1 MGNGQSEEINCEDEE
16 LVNEYIELKGGR
28 KRLSV
33 QEFSK
38 RVSLKMER
46 ENRPISASHEDT
58 LQELFHDKTH
68 IGFEEYLT
76 WKVKTV
82 SLTRQKYFSYF
93 YMTITRVRGR
103 SCRGC

>member
-82 SLTRQKYFSYF
+82 SQTKNIYRPPNGTDIYHIYIS
-93 YMTITRVRGR
+93 T
-103 SCRGC
+103 